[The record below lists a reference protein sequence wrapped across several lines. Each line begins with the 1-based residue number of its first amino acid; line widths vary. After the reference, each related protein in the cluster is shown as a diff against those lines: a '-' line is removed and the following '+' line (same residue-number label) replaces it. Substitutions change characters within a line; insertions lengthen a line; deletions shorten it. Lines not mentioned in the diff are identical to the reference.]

1 MRRILLQILIYNL
14 FIFLNFTNWVFK
26 NIIIIFTVFLRGELI
41 KRLIDDFI
49 IFFMIIYFNMLNK
62 NYFMNFFR
70 IINC

>member
-49 IFFMIIYFNMLNK
+49 IFFMIIYFNMFNK